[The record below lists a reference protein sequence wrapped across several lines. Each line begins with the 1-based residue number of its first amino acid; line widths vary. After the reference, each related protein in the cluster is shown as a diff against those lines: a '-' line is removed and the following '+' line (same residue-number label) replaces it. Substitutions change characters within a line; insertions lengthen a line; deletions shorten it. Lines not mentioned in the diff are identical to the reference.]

1 MKTFNVV
8 VGLSCLFLS
17 FACAQP
23 KHAET
28 LPVSYKAD
36 SEIKFRF
43 AESDV
48 LSKYESVLEDD
59 VTYLKNNP
67 TKAVVIEG
75 NTDVLGENE
84 YNLDLGDQRAKAVKA
99 YFIEKGIEASRII
112 TITYGEEQPKKDA
125 NTTRENRRVVIR
137 DMNK

>member
-43 AESDV
+43 AESD
-48 LSKYESVLEDD
+48 LLPKYLPELDTEIQ
-59 VTYLKNNP
+59 YLKDNP
-67 TKAVVIEG
+67 TEAVVIEG
-75 NTDVLGENE
+75 HTDVLGEGE

-99 YFIEKGIEASRII
+99 YFIKNGIDASRII
-112 TITYGEEQPKKDA
+112 TITYGEDQPLNRGHLSHKD
-125 NTTRENRRVVIR
+125 RRVVIK
-137 DMNK
+137 DMNQ